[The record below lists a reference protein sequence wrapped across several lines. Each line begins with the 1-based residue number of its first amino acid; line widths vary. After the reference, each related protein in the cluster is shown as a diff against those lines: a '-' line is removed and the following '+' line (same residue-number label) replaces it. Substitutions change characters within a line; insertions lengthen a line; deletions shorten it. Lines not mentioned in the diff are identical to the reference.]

1 MTELISNPNL
11 INIHDNNLSLVQEIN
26 IVIFEMVISEIFLKR
41 QIYVSYKAKDKLG
54 WVENS
59 IKIYLCLTYLTLIWF
74 FLVWT

>member
-26 IVIFEMVISEIFLKR
+26 IVIFEMVISEIFLKGK
-41 QIYVSYKAKDKLG
+41 IYVSYKAKDKLG